1 MLSYAAQARYSKPRQ
16 ANMYATVG
24 HNNIKNKKG
33 HHPNTPLLWE
43 TSRAQH
49 CKAKRYS
56 WAMENMTAQE
66 LLAAYAAGERN
77 FSGAL
82 LSGANLS
89 GADLSGADFSGADLY
104 GANLIGANLSG
115 ANLMLANLM
124 LANLML
130 ANLSFAEV
138 SGALFCYANLVGVD
152 RQGVFF
158 DNGSLQG
165 AIRS

>member
-1 MLSYAAQARYSKPRQ
+1 
-16 ANMYATVG
+16 
-24 HNNIKNKKG
+24 
-33 HHPNTPLLWE
+33 
-43 TSRAQH
+43 
-49 CKAKRYS
+49 
-56 WAMENMTAQE
+56 
-66 LLAAYAAGERN
+66 
-77 FSGAL
+77 
-82 LSGANLS
+82 
-89 GADLSGADFSGADLY
+89 
-104 GANLIGANLSG
+104 
-115 ANLMLANLM
+115 MLANLM